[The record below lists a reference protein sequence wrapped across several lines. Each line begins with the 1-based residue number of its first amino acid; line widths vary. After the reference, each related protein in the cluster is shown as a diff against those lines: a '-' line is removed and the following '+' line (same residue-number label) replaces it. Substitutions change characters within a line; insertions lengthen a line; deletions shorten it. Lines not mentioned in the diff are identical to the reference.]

1 MTDSNWAPFHDAR
14 HYQADALS
22 GNVRSLPRTV
32 NGRAHK
38 GTDPLKPHP
47 DADGYLRINYTDD
60 NGVRHHGASRAR
72 CMLMAHDPGGYFEG
86 AEACHGPG
94 GRQDDRLANLRWDTS
109 EANRI
114 EALAVR
120 LENSPPKPKPPKV
133 CPRCGAQHRGL
144 GQNCPACIDGL
155 AVTAAALLAGGMTL
169 DQVAEELG
177 YPPVACYNL
186 PLRRG
191 LLAVTLSDT
200 HPDYAPSPQRRLRSA
215 LFHRQASR
223 QNSDAQ

>member
-133 CPRCGAQHRGL
+133 CPRCGAQHRGR
-144 GQNCPACIDGL
+144 GQNCPAGCDGCGTPGRRDDARPGRGGTGVSARGVL
-155 AVTAAALLAGGMTL
+155 QPAAAPRASGR
-169 DQVAEELG
+169 DAQ
-177 YPPVACYNL
+177 
-186 PLRRG
+186 R
-191 LLAVTLSDT
+191 
-200 HPDYAPSPQRRLRSA
+200 HPSRLRSVTTA
-215 LFHRQASR
+215 ATTQRAIPSASVPPE
-223 QNSDAQ
+223 